1 MKHCILMLLHKD
13 VKLANRLLKLYP
25 KTFDIYI
32 HIDKKSDIEQKDIVR
47 LSNVVWIGKE
57 IEVKWQ
63 SYEMVEAEL
72 RLLQEA
78 HKQSYDYYHLISGQC
93 LCLRT
98 AEEFDDIICKY
109 DGRSFVEKRFEMTD
123 GKSYDKFMLGSQ
135 WWSLSKQTVYWIFE
149 HWDKVQEL
157 DREYTKP
164 IIAKD
169 EMFFQTLLYNNVP
182 KLLVNDN
189 LRYINFFASVHPLL
203 VGIDKYEMLMNGD
216 FLFTRKVDFHSSLE
230 LIDEVEQRL
239 C

>member
-78 HKQSYDYYHLISGQC
+78 HKQGYDYYHLISG
-93 LCLRT
+93 
-98 AEEFDDIICKY
+98 
-109 DGRSFVEKRFEMTD
+109 
-123 GKSYDKFMLGSQ
+123 
-135 WWSLSKQTVYWIFE
+135 
-149 HWDKVQEL
+149 
-157 DREYTKP
+157 
-164 IIAKD
+164 
-169 EMFFQTLLYNNVP
+169 
-182 KLLVNDN
+182 
-189 LRYINFFASVHPLL
+189 
-203 VGIDKYEMLMNGD
+203 
-216 FLFTRKVDFHSSLE
+216 
-230 LIDEVEQRL
+230 
-239 C
+239 